1 MLEAINVG
9 VAVQSQG
16 QDYKRSDDSIAPVK
30 VSRIADQKVRPDRQ
44 IKDDQQIKEKKNV
57 NVDEEQKG
65 KEDAQVSQDLLDDLE
80 HDINTIHNVGLEF
93 SMHEESGRTMIK
105 VIEKDSGD
113 LIRQI
118 PPEEVLDLIARM
130 GDVLGILFDKRV

>member
-16 QDYKRSDDSIAPVK
+16 QEYKIKSDDSIAPVK
-30 VSRIADQKVRPDRQ
+30 VSRIADQKVLPDRKIQ
-44 IKDDQQIKEKKNV
+44 DDQQIREKKSV
-57 NVDEEQKG
+57 EEEQKG
-65 KEDAQVSQDLLDDLE
+65 KEDVHVSQTLLDDLE
-80 HDINTIHNVGLEF
+80 NNINTIHNVGLEF

-105 VIEKDSGD
+105 VVEKDTGD

-118 PPEEVLDLIARM
+118 PPEEVLDLISRVN
-130 GDVLGILFDKRV
+130 DVLGIFFDKKV